1 MGVPRFTPGTHRTG
15 SWVGP
20 RAGLDTEARGK
31 ILLLLS
37 EIDCLVVQSVARHYT
52 DWTTRLLA
60 RHYTDWT
67 TRLLTFPVVHW
78 NTVTILCRRAAVCD
92 GYDTKKSGHRDSI
105 LHLRDYGTDFHKIWH
120 CASTLSCQANS
131 VLVRTGLLL
140 NLTFKSN
147 FTPTDFLYKKLII
160 VYKKLCISYHTQISS
175 GTSIWTVI
183 IYNNK
188 KVGMWDFRFSRRPV
202 GRRLSSYG

>member
-31 ILLLLS
+31 FLLLLS

-52 DWTTRLLA
+52 DWS
-60 RHYTDWT
+60 

-78 NTVTILCRRAAVCD
+78 NTVTTLCRRAAVCD

-131 VLVRTGLLL
+131 VLVRRAMHIPRMEEMKNAYTVGKPKMNGPLGR
-140 NLTFKSN
+140 
-147 FTPTDFLYKKLII
+147 PT
-160 VYKKLCISYHTQISS
+160 H
-175 GTSIWTVI
+175 
-183 IYNNK
+183 
-188 KVGMWDFRFSRRPV
+188 R
-202 GRRLSSYG
+202 